1 MKPLSVQDAG
11 AKPYINI
18 LVIAWFAVTSL
29 SARAAVVRS
38 IPTMGSAEDV
48 HSCQEKGDFG
58 MIEKLVPI
66 IVKALREISPWPWR
80 YHESD
85 FKHIDDESLAFL
97 LRMESVDELE
107 LRFIASSPL
116 WLAQMV
122 VEVIEARKVYYD
134 LHTPYRSGSICRRF
148 PLPTSL
154 GQALSDFS
162 LTAEDWEWLKGKVGE

>member
-1 MKPLSVQDAG
+1 
-11 AKPYINI
+11 
-18 LVIAWFAVTSL
+18 
-29 SARAAVVRS
+29 
-38 IPTMGSAEDV
+38 
-48 HSCQEKGDFG
+48 

-122 VEVIEARKVYYD
+122 VEVIEGRARGKESAV
-134 LHTPYRSGSICRRF
+134 LHFGNIYRSTRF
-148 PLPTSL
+148 VRGKKEPNPYYQWNHKEFIEAT
-154 GQALSDFS
+154 LSDFGLS
-162 LTAEDWEWLKGKVGE
+162 PEDWEWLKGKMGENQSDGIR